1 MKFLD
6 RFFDT
11 YPKRVLAVYG
21 IIIAILLYF
30 QYQNASLS
38 YALYQVKDINSL
50 YGLLDYSC
58 IYETIIG
65 RMIVGYLNYVNTSG
79 GFLAVILYVIDFK
92 HVLLFLLILLFS
104 FHGIQEKL
112 FVRAK
117 WHIYF
122 SLALQWLAIAI
133 VFSLALVAM
142 SSGTALIAIQWI
154 HRASILYGVVQVVL
168 VILHLVVM
176 FDTFYQV

>member
-1 MKFLD
+1 MKYLD

-11 YPKRVLAVYG
+11 YPKRVLAIYG
-21 IIIAILLYF
+21 VIIAILLYY
-30 QYQNASLS
+30 QYQNAAMS
-38 YALYQVKDINSL
+38 YALYQVKDIDSL
-50 YGLLDYSC
+50 YSLLDYAC

-79 GFLAVILYVIDFK
+79 GFLAVILYVLDFK
-92 HVLLFLLILLFS
+92 HLLLFSLILLFS
-104 FHGIQEKL
+104 FHGINENL

-122 SLALQWLAIAI
+122 SLALQWLAIVV
-133 VFSLALVAM
+133 VFALALVAM

-154 HRASILYGVVQVVL
+154 HRAAILYGIVQVVL
-168 VILHLVVM
+168 VIVHLFVM
-176 FDTFYQV
+176 FDTFYQF